1 MSSYTHLIN
10 FVTSSN
16 IIYSG
21 NYASSL
27 VLTQPDTDGSFLKVT
42 SGGAGVLSIS
52 DTEET
57 SETMTFSSSRFKLSA
72 YAYVPTLAITC
83 SGYTGT
89 VTLSI
94 ESVDLS
100 GNPIYLSSVSTN
112 YPCRFTKVRQ
122 IGVTDQ
128 TLLENLGEVNKN
140 IYMVRCPKLISASTG
155 DEFTIGNIAGTTFKI
170 ISDPNNYTNVRSNVQ
185 IEKSFKA
192 VKIKE
197 E

>member
-1 MSSYTHLIN
+1 MTSYTHLISFATN
-10 FVTSSN
+10 SN
-16 IIYSG
+16 IIFDG
-21 NYASSL
+21 NYASSITL
-27 VLTQPDTDGSFLKVT
+27 IQPNAAGCSLRVT
-42 SGGAGVLSIS
+42 SGGAGTLSIS
-52 DTEET
+52 DTNGT
-57 SETMTFSSSRFKLSA
+57 SETIAFTISKHDLSD
-72 YAYVPTLAITC
+72 YEYTPTLSITC

-89 VTLSI
+89 VALLI
-94 ESVDLS
+94 ESVDLL

-112 YPCRFTKVRQ
+112 YPCRFTKV
-122 IGVTDQ
+122 Q
-128 TLLENLGEVNKN
+128 TKGRSDMALLENLGEVNKN

-170 ISDPNNYTNVRSNVQ
+170 ISDPNNCTNVRSNVQ